1 MEEVVRT
8 GLARFEYRHLPRH
21 RQSEF
26 AANAV
31 ECAADQDAFWAAHD
45 VYMAGGDRTIYGR
58 AGAVRV
64 AGELGLDTE
73 RFGRCVD
80 ERTHLPTIN
89 ADHQIRARRRLP
101 RHADP
106 SGQRPAGPGD
116 RRRGDRRSARRGAV
130 RHEAADR
137 VMSRLC
143 RSFRFG

>member
-89 ADHQIRARRRLP
+89 ADHQIARAAGYRVTPILLVNGRQVLAT
-101 RHADP
+101 AD
-106 SGQRPAGPGD
+106 AVI
-116 RRRGDRRSARRGAV
+116 AAV
-130 RHEAADR
+130 RAAAQ
-137 VMSRLC
+137 
-143 RSFRFG
+143 

>member
-8 GLARFEYRHLPRH
+8 GLARFEYRHLPQH

-31 ECAADQDAFWAAHD
+31 ECAADQDAFWGAHD
-45 VYMAGGDRTIYGR
+45 IYMAAGDRTIYRR
-58 AGAVRV
+58 AGAVRM

-89 ADHQIRARRRLP
+89 ADHQIARDAGYRVTPILLVNGRQVLAT
-101 RHADP
+101 AD
-106 SGQRPAGPGD
+106 AVI
-116 RRRGDRRSARRGAV
+116 AAV
-130 RHEAADR
+130 RAAAQ
-137 VMSRLC
+137 
-143 RSFRFG
+143 

>member
-1 MEEVVRT
+1 MEEVVKT

-89 ADHQIRARRRLP
+89 ADHQIARDAGYRVTPILLVNGQQVLAT
-101 RHADP
+101 AD
-106 SGQRPAGPGD
+106 
-116 RRRGDRRSARRGAV
+116 AV
-130 RHEAADR
+130 IAA
-137 VMSRLC
+137 VKAAAQ
-143 RSFRFG
+143 